1 MGINR
6 QVIGKSRAK
15 MTTKILALVDSLVN
29 LIKFR
34 LMPEQY
40 HGIAGVMPLIKDI
53 GFKAL
58 LGDSVYFTVYVQVT
72 TFD

>member
-1 MGINR
+1 
-6 QVIGKSRAK
+6 

-40 HGIAGVMPLIKDI
+40 HDIAGLMPLIKDI
-53 GFKAL
+53 GCKAL
-58 LGDSVYFTVYVQVT
+58 LGEIAYILPVYVQVT